1 MKYFRLKDSLKVP
14 DRRYTKLAHIIK
26 KLDAHE
32 ATIRIVQFLLPQE
45 EAKHCTSARVQG
57 TTVFLTFD
65 SNAWAT
71 RARFRVPTLL
81 EAMQELAQFSHV
93 EKVVVTTNR
102 GVRPAHSV

>member
-1 MKYFRLKDSLKVP
+1 MKYFRLKDSLTVP
-14 DRRYTKLAHIIK
+14 DQRYTKLAHIIK

-32 ATIRIVQFLLPQE
+32 ATIRVVQFLLPQE
-45 EAKHCTSARVQG
+45 EAQHCTGARIQG
-57 TTVFLTFD
+57 STAFLTFD

-81 EAMQELAQFSHV
+81 EAMQQLAQFSHV

-102 GVRPAHSV
+102 GTPPEDSV